1 MGLAR
6 EKWNGMQQYG
16 RLRMEDEQVVH
27 LQIDG
32 WASSAESMKHPMLV
46 VIQYMR
52 TRVLWKEW
60 CTIVEESWSY

>member
-1 MGLAR
+1 
-6 EKWNGMQQYG
+6 
-16 RLRMEDEQVVH
+16 MEDERVVH

-46 VIQYMR
+46 AKQYMR

-60 CTIVEESWSY
+60 HTIVKASWSNN